1 MTENQPLDTA
11 VEETITAEISS
22 QTSESANAEATA
34 DVSANSIGETMP
46 ADAASE
52 IHPEHSAEEHSAEAV
67 AEIQPVV
74 AEAEPTSAAAPIES
88 VAEEPAPTVHEV
100 TTVASEIVIE
110 ENHASKPAPVEAV
123 NEVAPSSDTVT
134 DATSETVPAQEITVA
149 AVIAAPVQLTEEER
163 AAAAAAAEVER
174 KRKEERAEIERKR
187 NEERAA
193 AQKALDEV
201 FAELTEIKNADGTI
215 EVEIA
220 DRIKGG
226 LRAIYKNVRLFMPA
240 SHFSTKRVATEQ
252 DLLDAVGKKYT
263 VNIQELQQDDQG
275 RKTIVVSR
283 KKLAKEEFFSELKEG
298 AIVDGRVSF
307 VASFGVFV
315 DLNGVEGLIHIS
327 RLSHNHIEDA
337 TKIYKKGDP
346 IQAKVIAIDVA
357 KEKITL
363 SRKELEPSP
372 WVNVENE
379 FPEGSRH
386 KGVVK
391 RFADFG
397 TYVMVK
403 PGVEGLLRNYDLSWG
418 RRINHP
424 SEVLTVGQTI
434 DVQILSVSEEK
445 KRVALGHKQTMS
457 NPWDTISDTLPV
469 GTMVQTVVREVSPQ
483 GVVVRVN
490 DEFDGF
496 VPRGRVRNNDASMVV
511 GNTVELMVLDAVPA
525 TASLI
530 LAPKYEDDGGGYTN
544 ERRNDRPANENN
556 YRNEDR
562 PRNSDRPRNDDRRD
576 NRNSDRR
583 DDRPRRDDRR
593 DDRRDNR
600 DRGQQQ
606 HQEEVKQDFAFF
618 DLLSDEQK
626 KNLGVK

>member
-1 MTENQPLDTA
+1 MTENQPLDNAAEEMPTA
-11 VEETITAEISS
+11 QISS
-22 QTSESANAEATA
+22 ETSDTANAET
-34 DVSANSIGETMP
+34 SAEVVAETNGENMP
-46 ADAASE
+46 ADAATVTPSE
-52 IHPEHSAEEHSAEAV
+52 NAEEKHSAEVVSELPPAENT
-67 AEIQPVV
+67 
-74 AEAEPTSAAAPIES
+74 EAEPTE
-88 VAEEPAPTVHEV
+88 
-100 TTVASEIVIE
+100 TT
-110 ENHASKPAPVEAV
+110 APVEPVAEASEPPIQGNVTLEIAQENTASENTAV
-123 NEVAPSSDTVT
+123 EPV
-134 DATSETVPAQEITVA
+134 SETNITTENVSAEISTAAIPATVPTPP
-149 AVIAAPVQLTEEER
+149 APLTEEER

-174 KRKEERAEIERKR
+174 KRKEERAEVERKR

-193 AQKALDEV
+193 AQKALDDV
-201 FAELTEIKNADGTI
+201 FAELTEVKNANGTI
-215 EVEIA
+215 EVEVT

-275 RKTIVVSR
+275 RKTIVISR
-283 KKLAKEEFFSELKEG
+283 KKLAKDEFFTQLKEG
-298 AIVDGRVSF
+298 EIVDGRISF

-327 RLSHNHIEDA
+327 RLSHNHVDDA
-337 TKIYKKGDP
+337 TKLFKKGDP
-346 IQAKVIAIDVA
+346 IQAKIIAIDPA

-372 WVNVENE
+372 WVNVESE

-397 TYVMVK
+397 TYVMIK

-424 SEVLTVGQTI
+424 SEVLTIGQTI

-445 KRVALGHKQTMS
+445 KRVALGHKQTMP
-457 NPWDTISDTLPV
+457 NPWDTISEVLPV
-469 GTMVQTVVREVSPQ
+469 GTMIQAVVREVSPQ
-483 GVVVRVN
+483 GVVVRVS

-511 GNTVELMVLDAVPA
+511 GNTVELMVLDAVAA

-530 LAPKYEDDGGGYTN
+530 LAPKYEDDGGYN
-544 ERRNDRPANENN
+544 NDRRSDRSGQENN
-556 YRNEDR
+556 YRNEDK

-593 DDRRDNR
+593 EDRRG
-600 DRGQQQ
+600 DRAQQQ
-606 HQEEVKQDFAFF
+606 HQEEPKQDFAFF

>member
-1 MTENQPLDTA
+1 MTENQPLDNA

-22 QTSESANAEATA
+22 QTSDLVNAEAITE
-34 DVSANSIGETMP
+34 VSADSTGETMP

-52 IHPEHSAEEHSAEAV
+52 IHPENFAEEHSAETVSETQSV
-67 AEIQPVV
+67 A
-74 AEAEPTSAAAPIES
+74 AEAETTSAAATVEP
-88 VAEEPAPTVHEV
+88 VAEEPAPTVQENS
-100 TTVASEIVIE
+100 TVSAEIVIE
-110 ENHASKPAPVEAV
+110 ESPAIEPITVETV
-123 NEVAPSSDTVT
+123 NEVIPSSDS
-134 DATSETVPAQEITVA
+134 ASAETAGDTAIAQEVVVA
-149 AVIAAPVQLTEEER
+149 VAVPVQLTEEER

-327 RLSHNHIEDA
+327 RLSHNHVEDA

-346 IQAKVIAIDVA
+346 IQAKVIAIDIA

-530 LAPKYEDDGGGYTN
+530 LAPKYEDDGGGYSN
-544 ERRNDRPANENN
+544 ERRSDRGGNENN

-583 DDRPRRDDRR
+583 EDRPRRDDRR

-600 DRGQQQ
+600 DRPQQQ